1 MGLSEKPLIS
11 AENLSLTRSGFKIID
26 EVSLELYAGDRLALF
41 GPNGAGKTTLLR
53 LLAGLQEADRG
64 TLKYG
69 YQDDDDSFKKSSDKP
84 RFKPRLGF
92 LGHDI
97 YLYNDL
103 TGRENLNF
111 FGELYDITGLQSR
124 IEKLTERAGLSLEL
138 DEKVRTY
145 SRGMQQKL
153 AICRCFLIKPEVLL
167 LDEPFT
173 GLDSQASKFLIE
185 LLDDNSSAAVIFS
198 SHDIELGYQLASSW
212 IILCRGRILDRSQQ
226 TSSPDSQDSPGERAE
241 GNSQNNW
248 GSQEFSRH
256 YQELTGQTAARLQLD
271 GNDRSSTESLG
282 FDEEQKNTGKN
293 SDAEK
298 SNRNERIERLES
310 KTGQKPDEKSC
321 STDEITNTQK
331 KAERDQK
338 KNLKAKRY
346 QKNNLEIS
354 RPRSR
359 MKFTRALLVLVKK
372 DLRLEFNTGQLSGTV
387 LLFALI
393 GGTIFSMSF
402 LPGQEN
408 IQALFPGI
416 YWFTQIFAALLI
428 LNRSFLRDT
437 ENSCQEAILLAPISR
452 ETFLTARIIFN
463 YLIFLFL
470 AIIISP
476 VLFILFEAF
485 PFSAVHWFPVLVL
498 LVNLGLVAN
507 GSLLAALATSTRFSD
522 LLLPVLLLPV
532 LIPLILAAVEGARLF
547 YYPEMD
553 LASLYF
559 WLVFIILYDAVCLL
573 VNFILAP
580 YLLKD

>member
-41 GPNGAGKTTLLR
+41 GPNGAGKTTLFR

-271 GNDRSSTESLG
+271 GNDRS
-282 FDEEQKNTGKN
+282 
-293 SDAEK
+293 
-298 SNRNERIERLES
+298 
-310 KTGQKPDEKSC
+310 

>member
-1 MGLSEKPLIS
+1 MRRRVIMPMILMVM
-11 AENLSLTRSGFKIID
+11 ID
-26 EVSLELYAGDRLALF
+26 CYDCDDCDDVDYGDYGDYGDYDDYPDA
-41 GPNGAGKTTLLR
+41 NYNEDKADE
-53 LLAGLQEADRG
+53 QEYFAKN
-64 TLKYG
+64 T
-69 YQDDDDSFKKSSDKP
+69 DKP
-84 RFKPRLGF
+84 RIGF

-111 FGELYDITGLQSR
+111 FGRLYNTAGLQDR
-124 IEKLTERAGLSLEL
+124 IAKLIEKAGLSLEL

-153 AICRCFLIKPEVLL
+153 AICRCFLIKPEILL

-173 GLDSQASKFLIE
+173 GLDSQASKFLID
-185 LLDDNSSAAVIFS
+185 LLEDNSSAAVIFS

-212 IILCRGRILDRSQQ
+212 VILSRGQIMDSGKTVVPAVNDNNFNNKKDSQRSQNSRSDQ
-226 TSSPDSQDSPGERAE
+226 TGYSSR
-241 GNSQNNW
+241 
-248 GSQEFSRH
+248 EFSQH
-256 YQELTGQTAARLQLD
+256 YQQLTGQKLTGQKLTDQQLTD
-271 GNDRSSTESLG
+271 QQLTKQQLTGQKLTEQKSKEQLTG
-282 FDEEQKNTGKN
+282 QQHREQQLTDQQLKEKQFNKKQLENQKNTHMPM
-293 SDAEK
+293 A
-298 SNRNERIERLES
+298 
-310 KTGQKPDEKSC
+310 
-321 STDEITNTQK
+321 
-331 KAERDQK
+331 
-338 KNLKAKRY
+338 
-346 QKNNLEIS
+346 S
-354 RPRSR
+354 RPVSEI
-359 MKFTRALLVLVKK
+359 KFTQALLVLVKK

-402 LPGQEN
+402 LPGQDN
-408 IQALFPGI
+408 VQTLFPGI

-452 ETFLTARIIFN
+452 DIFLTARIVFN

-470 AIIISP
+470 AVIISP

-485 PFSAVHWFPVLVL
+485 PLTAIHWFPVLVL
-498 LVNLGLVAN
+498 LVNLGLAAN